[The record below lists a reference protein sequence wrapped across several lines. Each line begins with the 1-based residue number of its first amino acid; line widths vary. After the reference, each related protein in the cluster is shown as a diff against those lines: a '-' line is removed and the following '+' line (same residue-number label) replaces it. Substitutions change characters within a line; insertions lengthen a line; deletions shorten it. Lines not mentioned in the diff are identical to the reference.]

1 MAKIVVSG
9 NSVVIKSE
17 VKLEDIK
24 LVEKYAPN
32 ALVLLG
38 GEDGKEPVFRLGV
51 SKNGNGSVDRFGA
64 IFDATTTSAEGFATI
79 TMALCSFDGDLKE
92 FLADQLG
99 AQMRQIAAIENSIPG
114 TIDQVNADRAAIM
127 SQIETV

>member
-1 MAKIVVSG
+1 MANIVVSG
-9 NSVVIKSE
+9 NCAVIKSTA
-17 VKLEDIK
+17 KLEE
-24 LVEKYAPN
+24 LERLEKYAPN
-32 ALVLLG
+32 ALVLFG

-64 IFDATTTSAEGFATI
+64 LFDATTTSADGFATI

-99 AQMRQIAAIENSIPG
+99 ASLRQIAAIEESIPG
-114 TIDQVNADRAAIM
+114 ALDQVNADRAAVM
-127 SQIETV
+127 SQIEIV